1 MSKNLWNRNEL
12 ILAFNLYCKI
22 PFSKINKSNQ
32 SIIELAN
39 AINRT
44 PSSVAWKLVN
54 FASLDPKITEKG
66 LNGAKNVSKMDIAI
80 FNEFNNNW
88 NELSIESEVLYD
100 KVVNKVPSP
109 TFELKDGLEKEVV
122 AKVRINQGFFRNA
135 ILSSYNNQ
143 CCITGL
149 NKPELLIAS
158 HIVPWSKDEANRTN
172 PHNGLCLNALHDKA
186 FDKGLIGIDK
196 NYKIKVSAKI
206 SEHIPNQ
213 AIEDNFVK
221 YIEKEIILPEK
232 FLPSV
237 EFLEWHLLNIYL
249 K

>member
-32 SIIELAN
+32 SIIELAK

-54 FASLDPKITEKG
+54 FASLDPKITDRG
-66 LNGAKNVSKMDIAI
+66 FSGAKNVSKMDIAI

-88 NELSIESEVLYD
+88 NDLSIESEVLYD

-122 AKVRINQGFFRNA
+122 VKARINQDFFRNMV
-135 ILSSYNNQ
+135 LSSYNNQ

-158 HIVPWSKDEANRTN
+158 HIVPWSQDEANRTN

-186 FDKGLIGIDK
+186 FDKGLIGVDK
-196 NYKIKVSAKI
+196 SYKIQVSIKI
-206 SEHIPNQ
+206 SEYLPNQ
-213 AIEDNFVK
+213 AIEDNFLK
-221 YIEKEIILPEK
+221 YIEKEIILPVK
-232 FLPSV
+232 FLPNI
-237 EFLEWHLLNIYL
+237 EFLEWHLLNIFL